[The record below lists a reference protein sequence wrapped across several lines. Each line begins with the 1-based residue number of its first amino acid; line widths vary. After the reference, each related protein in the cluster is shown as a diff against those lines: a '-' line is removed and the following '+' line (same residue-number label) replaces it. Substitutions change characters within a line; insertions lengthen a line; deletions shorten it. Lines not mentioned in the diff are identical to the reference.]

1 MTRQEQFEY
10 WWKQYPRKVAKGNAR
25 KAFEKALKNASA
37 DEIIQG
43 LMSQLTYYSSLDSQ
57 FIPHPATWLNGERWS
72 DEPQQPRQNNR
83 KRTLADAAIDY
94 WGSHGHADGPWN
106 GEQCGP
112 TGFAPSLFDGNRR
125 H

>member
-1 MTRQEQFEY
+1 MTREEEFNVF
-10 WWKQYPRKVAKGNAR
+10 WRSFPRKIAKGNAR
-25 KAFEKALKNASA
+25 KAFDKAIKKTTLETMLAAISRYVECKPDWQDYA
-37 DEIIQG
+37 
-43 LMSQLTYYSSLDSQ
+43 
-57 FIPHPATWLNGERWS
+57 HPASWLNSERWD
-72 DEPQQPRQNNR
+72 DEWEPKQPRQNNR

-106 GEQCGP
+106 SEQCGP